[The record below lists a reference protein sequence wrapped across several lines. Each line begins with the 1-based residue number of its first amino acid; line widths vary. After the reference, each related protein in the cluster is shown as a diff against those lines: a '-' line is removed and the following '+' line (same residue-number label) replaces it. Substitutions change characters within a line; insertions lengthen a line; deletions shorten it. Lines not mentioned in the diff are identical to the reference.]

1 MLHLRM
7 QQLKNAYLMLMTSQG
22 TPMIY
27 GGDEFLN
34 SQKGNN
40 NAWCQDNRIGW
51 INWKNGKDGQ
61 ELLEF
66 VKQAIQFRKEH
77 PVLHGS
83 REPRLMDYKG
93 VGCPDLSYHSQRAW
107 FSQMENTC
115 RFIGVMYCGDY
126 AEKENG
132 ETDDYLYVGFNM
144 HWNSHELALPS
155 LPEKCIWRKV
165 ADTSLEKS
173 FLGDEAEVVEGK
185 SIVVSPRSAVILVG
199 RQE

>member
-1 MLHLRM
+1 MTKERFDLLLIGMVALAAVVFAALYFVRAGYGLLRDGRWGP
-7 QQLKNAYLMLMTSQG
+7 K
-22 TPMIY
+22 I
-27 GGDEFLN
+27 
-34 SQKGNN
+34 
-40 NAWCQDNRIGW
+40 DNRIGW
-51 INWKNGKDGQ
+51 INWKNGKEGQ